1 MRKSGLFAALLLL
14 ALLALAGGLAG
25 RALLVVLLGYTPSFI
40 RINQWQNQA
49 QYEMGPGQVCGFRL
63 IEEREG
69 EIELVLYFGAP
80 RERARR
86 RPGAACG
93 CA

>member
-14 ALLALAGGLAG
+14 ALLALAG